1 MKVLIKNS
9 NVVFSD
15 CVKKK
20 DVLIEN
26 KKISKLEDKLE
37 DKDAV
42 LVEGNGFFC
51 MPGFFD
57 VHVHLRDP
65 GFLEKET
72 VETGSKA
79 AAKGGVTSL
88 CCMANTKP
96 VIDSLDHFKLL
107 EEKIKKQKINIFPI
121 AAITKNLEGKELVDF
136 KELSLKV
143 FGFSDDGFFVENS
156 KLFKEAMEEVKELN
170 VPILS
175 HCEDFFLLDDRV
187 SESVA
192 IAKTVALSLS
202 TNCPVHICH
211 VSTKESI
218 MLIKAAKEMGVKI
231 TAETAPHYFMLTEE
245 DTKTKDPNFK
255 MNPPLRREEDRKS
268 VENAVLN
275 GTLDCIATDHAPHEK
290 ENKKDFKTALNGVIG
305 LETLFSSTLTNF
317 YHNKKASL
325 TFISKIL
332 SKNPAKI
339 LNIKNKGEIKIG
351 YDADLVLVDINK
363 SVKIKESD
371 FVSKSKNSPF
381 IGKVLKGK
389 VLKTFCG
396 GELIYK

>member
-1 MKVLIKNS
+1 
-9 NVVFSD
+9 
-15 CVKKK
+15 
-20 DVLIEN
+20 
-26 KKISKLEDKLE
+26 
-37 DKDAV
+37 
-42 LVEGNGFFC
+42 
-51 MPGFFD
+51 
-57 VHVHLRDP
+57 
-65 GFLEKET
+65 
-72 VETGSKA
+72 
-79 AAKGGVTSL
+79 
-88 CCMANTKP
+88 
-96 VIDSLDHFKLL
+96 
-107 EEKIKKQKINIFPI
+107 
-121 AAITKNLEGKELVDF
+121 
-136 KELSLKV
+136 
-143 FGFSDDGFFVENS
+143 
-156 KLFKEAMEEVKELN
+156 
-170 VPILS
+170 
-175 HCEDFFLLDDRV
+175 
-187 SESVA
+187 
-192 IAKTVALSLS
+192 
-202 TNCPVHICH
+202 
-211 VSTKESI
+211 
-218 MLIKAAKEMGVKI
+218 
-231 TAETAPHYFMLTEE
+231 
-245 DTKTKDPNFK
+245 

-305 LETLFSSTLTNF
+305 LQTLFSSTLTNF

>member
-1 MKVLIKNS
+1 MVN
-9 NVVFSD
+9 N
-15 CVKKK
+15 
-20 DVLIEN
+20 EE
-26 KKISKLEDKLE
+26 EDKLE

-175 HCEDFFLLDDRV
+175 HCEDFFLLDDR
-187 SESVA
+187 
-192 IAKTVALSLS
+192 
-202 TNCPVHICH
+202 
-211 VSTKESI
+211 
-218 MLIKAAKEMGVKI
+218 M
-231 TAETAPHYFMLTEE
+231 
-245 DTKTKDPNFK
+245 
-255 MNPPLRREEDRKS
+255 KS
-268 VENAVLN
+268 
-275 GTLDCIATDHAPHEK
+275 
-290 ENKKDFKTALNGVIG
+290 
-305 LETLFSSTLTNF
+305 
-317 YHNKKASL
+317 
-325 TFISKIL
+325 
-332 SKNPAKI
+332 
-339 LNIKNKGEIKIG
+339 
-351 YDADLVLVDINK
+351 
-363 SVKIKESD
+363 
-371 FVSKSKNSPF
+371 
-381 IGKVLKGK
+381 
-389 VLKTFCG
+389 
-396 GELIYK
+396 

>member
-107 EEKIKKQKINIFPI
+107 EEIRRKNKK
-121 AAITKNLEGKELVDF
+121 TKNKHI
-136 KELSLKV
+136 S
-143 FGFSDDGFFVENS
+143 
-156 KLFKEAMEEVKELN
+156 
-170 VPILS
+170 
-175 HCEDFFLLDDRV
+175 
-187 SESVA
+187 
-192 IAKTVALSLS
+192 
-202 TNCPVHICH
+202 NCC
-211 VSTKESI
+211 
-218 MLIKAAKEMGVKI
+218 
-231 TAETAPHYFMLTEE
+231 
-245 DTKTKDPNFK
+245 N
-255 MNPPLRREEDRKS
+255 NQKS
-268 VENAVLN
+268 
-275 GTLDCIATDHAPHEK
+275 
-290 ENKKDFKTALNGVIG
+290 
-305 LETLFSSTLTNF
+305 
-317 YHNKKASL
+317 
-325 TFISKIL
+325 
-332 SKNPAKI
+332 
-339 LNIKNKGEIKIG
+339 
-351 YDADLVLVDINK
+351 
-363 SVKIKESD
+363 
-371 FVSKSKNSPF
+371 
-381 IGKVLKGK
+381 
-389 VLKTFCG
+389 
-396 GELIYK
+396 